1 MTCVFVLTC
10 NTFATDTVKHQ
21 GDKMRE
27 AQEHENE
34 QTQTSGAAPKG
45 IARLFSAF
53 KRHDAGAPSDK
64 QAAEVPDFVKSGYVF
79 LDQELST
86 RDEALTFI
94 SNKAVELGL
103 ADEAPALVE
112 AFLSREAEGTT
123 GMMEGFAI
131 PHAKTPSVREAAI
144 LVVKDPA
151 GITDWD
157 TMDAKPVHVAIA
169 LLIPGAQAGTTHL
182 RMLSKVAE
190 ALMDEQFRSTVR
202 DSTDAAEIARAVNEH
217 LA

>member
-1 MTCVFVLTC
+1 MRGATESD
-10 NTFATDTVKHQ
+10 NTKTSA
-21 GDKMRE
+21 
-27 AQEHENE
+27 NE
-34 QTQTSGAAPKG
+34 AAPNG

-53 KRHDAGAPSDK
+53 KRRDASTDAAGKPD
-64 QAAEVPDFVKSGYVF
+64 AEVPEFVKSGYVF
-79 LDQELST
+79 LDQELAT
-86 RDEALTFI
+86 RDETLSFI
-94 SNKAVELGL
+94 SHKAVELGL
-103 ADEAPALVE
+103 ADDADALMD

-131 PHAKTPSVREAAI
+131 PHAKTPAVSEAAI
-144 LVVKDPA
+144 LVVKDPT
-151 GITDWD
+151 GVTDWD

-182 RMLSKVAE
+182 RMLSRVAE

-202 DSTDAAEIARAVNEH
+202 DSSDADDIARAVNGH

>member
-1 MTCVFVLTC
+1 MRG
-10 NTFATDTVKHQ
+10 AT
-21 GDKMRE
+21 
-27 AQEHENE
+27 ENE
-34 QTQTSGAAPKG
+34 VIKAGADEAAPKG

-53 KRHDAGAPSDK
+53 KRRDAGADVAGKP
-64 QAAEVPDFVKSGYVF
+64 AAEVPEFVKPDYVF
-79 LDQELST
+79 LDQGLGT
-86 RDEALTFI
+86 RDETLAFI

-103 ADEAPALVE
+103 ADDADALMD

-131 PHAKTPSVREAAI
+131 PHAKTPAVSEAAI

-151 GITDWD
+151 GVTDWD

-202 DSTDAAEIARAVNEH
+202 DSSDAAEIALAVNGH